1 MILKGRL
8 IATQAYLKR
17 KEKSQINNQILD
29 VKELDPGEPKK
40 KKKAQIS
47 NEGKSEWK

>member
-29 VKELDPGEPKK
+29 VKELDPEEPKK
-40 KKKAQIS
+40 KKPKIS
-47 NEGKSEWK
+47 N

>member
-40 KKKAQIS
+40 KKSA
-47 NEGKSEWK
+47 N